1 MPGSLQFRDD
11 GGRTAHFLDG
21 EPLHPGDA
29 VELLLPGDRWLAG
42 VYEWSGHEIRWPAL
56 RFALGGSGPAYAL
69 ENARTAVVALPP
81 DAVLRRRRV
90 S

>member
-1 MPGSLQFRDD
+1 MPGSLQIRDD
-11 GGRTAHFLDG
+11 GGRAAHFLDG
-21 EPLHPGDA
+21 EALCPGDA
-29 VELLLPGDRWLAG
+29 VELSLPGDRWLAG
-42 VYEWSGHEIRWPAL
+42 IYEWSGHRIRWPAL
-56 RFALGGSGPAYAL
+56 RFALSGDSPVYAV